1 MDRLK
6 TKNKNKK
13 QKSVRSNNL
22 TAQGVQY
29 IWLDIGS
36 QFRCPETVFD
46 GHELALLR
54 YAEKLTLRPGEMV
67 EADVQELRDNGLDDG
82 QILEA
87 NQIIGY
93 FNYVNRCLNGLGVS
107 TENDVVGYYASDD
120 D

>member
-36 QFRCPETVFD
+36 QFRCPETVF
-46 GHELALLR
+46 G
-54 YAEKLTLRPGEMV
+54 V
-67 EADVQELRDNGLDDG
+67 
-82 QILEA
+82 
-87 NQIIGY
+87 
-93 FNYVNRCLNGLGVS
+93 RCQS
-107 TENDVVGYYASDD
+107 A
-120 D
+120 